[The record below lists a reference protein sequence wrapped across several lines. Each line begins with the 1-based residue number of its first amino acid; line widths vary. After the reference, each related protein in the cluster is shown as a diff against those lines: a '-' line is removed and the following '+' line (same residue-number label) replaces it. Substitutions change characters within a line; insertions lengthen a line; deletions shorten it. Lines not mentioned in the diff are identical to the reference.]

1 VTKPL
6 QFSSIIRALQ
16 QFYGKPKP
24 PRITDP
30 FEIILW
36 ENVAYLVDDDKR
48 ATAFA
53 ALKKNIGT
61 TPQQILKASDQ
72 QLIAVT
78 KLGGMVPELRA
89 QRVRQIAEL
98 AHWIFKDDLKSVL
111 QKALPEAKKALKK
124 FPSIGGPGAEKILM
138 LTRSY
143 PVLALESNGLR
154 VLLRLGFAEEKK
166 SYSASYRGVQQ
177 AIKEQ
182 LPSSYDGLIAA
193 HQLLRQH
200 GQELCKRSQPLCE
213 TCPLQRECS
222 YFHGVYAAAEA
233 PPEY

>member
-1 VTKPL
+1 MT
-6 QFSSIIRALQ
+6 ALPSLARVVKALEK
-16 QFYGKPKP
+16 FYGRPKP
-24 PRITDP
+24 PKITDP

-36 ENVAYLVDDDKR
+36 ENVAYLVDDEKR
-48 ATAFA
+48 ARAFA

-61 TPQQILKASDQ
+61 RPRQILDASPRE
-72 QLIAVT
+72 LLEVT

-89 QRVRQIAEL
+89 QRLRQIAEL

-111 QKALPEAKKALKK
+111 KKPLPLAKKELKR
-124 FPSIGGPGAEKILM
+124 FPSVGDPGAEKILM

-143 PVLALESNGLR
+143 PLLALESNGLR

-177 AIKEQ
+177 ALKDQ
-182 LPSSYDGLIAA
+182 LPPDYDSLIAT

-213 TCPLQRECS
+213 TCPLQSTCA
-222 YFHGVYAAAEA
+222 YFQGRRSAVT
-233 PPEY
+233 PD